1 MCSRCWPT
9 RRGGTNVARDVIAA
23 DMTLDHPCQDVWAM
37 VQSPQWYPRFFRGL
51 GACEQ
56 ISGTARQF
64 EVRMC
69 TPSGAVVIQQMSQTV
84 RESAMEMRFDA
95 TQVSRC
101 FASFRL
107 TPERAGTRIALRIF
121 GVGSLHPDI
130 AKASDGAVKDWVC
143 DGLRRIADYL
153 DGKQS
158 SLLVNM
164 GDARS
169 LQLSIVKTM
178 IVSGVVRASRP
189 DRGIKQLNSL
199 AKWGFTLAGG
209 LGAAA
214 ARSPDHPAAVDK
226 YGTTTYGAMAQRTTR
241 LASGLAAVGF
251 TKDSRFAV
259 LARNH
264 TAMVETMV
272 AASKLGAD
280 LVLLNTGLAARA
292 IAEIIAHNT
301 VDAIFVDDDLEP
313 QVRYLPANIPRI
325 STHPDSAVSQRRSI
339 EAFITAGAA
348 KGAVAPPKQPGKL
361 VVLTSGT
368 TGTPK
373 GARRPTPPGFGAI
386 AAMLSRMPLRRDE
399 VMLLSAPL
407 FHSWGLAALQV
418 STPLLATVV
427 LMERFDAEE
436 CLKTIERQRCTV
448 LILVPVMLQR
458 ILALPADVISRY
470 DTSSLKVVASSGS
483 PIPGGS
489 AIRFMDTFGDI
500 LYNFYGSTEVSW
512 ATIADPTDLRV
523 APTSAGRP
531 PLGTRIAILGQ
542 DGHPVPIG
550 AVGRIFVGNDM
561 LFDGYTNA
569 ASPAIEDQLMDTGD
583 LGYLDANGRLFIAGR
598 DDEMIIS
605 GGENVFPRPVE
616 EAIALLPQV
625 ADVAVVGVPDP
636 EFGQRLS
643 AFVVQ
648 ADGASLD
655 EAMVKDYVR
664 NRLSRFSIPRDVTFV
679 DELPRTSTG
688 KILKRHLTDG
698 QFPAETGWPEW
709 N

>member
-1 MCSRCWPT
+1 MVS
-9 RRGGTNVARDVIAA
+9 DVIAFGV
-23 DMTLDHPCQDVWAM
+23 TLDHSCVDIWGILQAPD
-37 VQSPQWYPRFFRGL
+37 WYPRFFRGL
-51 GACEQ
+51 GSCEQ
-56 ISGTARQF
+56 VSGKARQF
-64 EVRMC
+64 EARLS
-69 TPSGAVVIQQMSQTV
+69 TPRGAVVVHEMRQTI
-84 RESAMEMRFDA
+84 REARMEMRLDA

-101 FASFRL
+101 FVSIRL
-107 TPERAGTRIALRIF
+107 TPETGGTRIALRIF
-121 GVGSLHPDI
+121 AIGLLHPDI
-130 AKASDGAVKDWVC
+130 AKASDSAVQNWVRE
-143 DGLRRIADYL
+143 GLLRISDYL
-153 DGKQS
+153 EGKQS
-158 SLLVNM
+158 SLLANM
-164 GDARS
+164 GDGHS
-169 LQLSIVKTM
+169 LQLSVVKTM

-189 DRGIKQLNSL
+189 DRGFRQLNSL

-214 ARSPDHPAAVDK
+214 ARSPHNIASVDR
-226 YGTTTYGAMAQRTTR
+226 YGTLTFADMAERTTC
-241 LASGLAAVGF
+241 LASGLAAGGF
-251 TKDSRFAV
+251 TKDSKFAV

-264 TAMVETMV
+264 SAMVECMV

-280 LVLLNTGLAARA
+280 LVLLNTGLAASVIEQIVKRHA
-292 IAEIIAHNT
+292 
-301 VDAIFVDDDLEP
+301 VDAIFVDDDFDP
-313 QVRYLPANIPRI
+313 QVRYVPAEITRI
-325 STHPDSAVSQRRSI
+325 STHPNSMVPQRRSVD
-339 EAFITAGAA
+339 ELMSAGT
-348 KGAVAPPKQPGKL
+348 GARQVAPPKRPGKL

-407 FHSWGLAALQV
+407 FHAWGLAALQV
-418 STPLLATVV
+418 STPILATVV

-436 CLKTIERQRCTV
+436 CLKTIALHRCTV
-448 LILVPVMLQR
+448 LVVVPVMLQR
-458 ILALPADVISRY
+458 ILELPAAVVNRY

-483 PIPGGS
+483 PIPGAS
-489 AIRFMDTFGDI
+489 VTKFMDTFGDI

-512 ATIADPTDLRV
+512 ATIADPTDLRL
-523 APTSAGRP
+523 APTTAGRP
-531 PLGTRIAILGQ
+531 PLGTRVAILDQ
-542 DGHPVPIG
+542 KGHPVPIG

-583 LGYLDANGRLFIAGR
+583 LGYLDASGRLFVAGR

-625 ADVAVVGVPDP
+625 AEVAVVGVPDP
-636 EFGQRLS
+636 EFGQRLA
-643 AFVVQ
+643 AFVVR
-648 ADGASLD
+648 AVGTSLD
-655 EAMVKDYVR
+655 EEMVKGYVR

-679 DELPRTSTG
+679 NELPRTATG

-698 QFPAETGWPEW
+698 QVPLETGWPG
-709 N
+709 